1 MDALEVGG
9 PRPLRGLFLR
19 MELPMAARKPIPQQI
34 EPLGI
39 VISNGDRDEPAP
51 VFWSYEWAEVP
62 ISSSGNLKKNATH

>member
-1 MDALEVGG
+1 
-9 PRPLRGLFLR
+9 
-19 MELPMAARKPIPQQI
+19 MAARKPIPQQI